1 MLWKEVH
8 GNGHLSRSAG
18 GELAQTLWREINIIK
33 TMQSVYGSETPQL
46 DVASRGYKYKKTL
59 DLGVSCSVACNEEN
73 VEHYKAVKIN

>member
-1 MLWKEVH
+1 
-8 GNGHLSRSAG
+8 
-18 GELAQTLWREINIIK
+18 
-33 TMQSVYGSETPQL
+33 MQSVYGSETPQL